1 MGAEIKFLD
10 RLKTA
15 AKDFKAT
22 VNAEIQD
29 WKTLPARVEEVNQ
42 FNQTKKPMEKT
53 KTLSRRDFLKLAG
66 TAVAAELALSA
77 CSVPLVNVVRTLTK
91 TPEGKVPVVTPTN
104 EKLGIQ
110 INEVAVWDKATLA
123 AKDANVSAQIDALAG
138 ELRKQRPDLFVGNTQ
153 LESFAI
159 SVPAKDMTG
168 KKTNTIYPFIVGN
181 NQTDRNKSFVT
192 IVLRRLDGQG
202 IFAQSLTPVDIDV
215 DGQQRGALVLPTSD
229 TEQLPI
235 FIFPKSL
242 KDWNAQSDAQKV
254 ASDVIFIPPTGDRV
268 KIPLSG
274 GKLASPAVYNAQVG
288 YATPGF
294 NPDLATKASA
304 TDFYKTPA
312 PTATLEA
319 PKPTAQPTNTS
330 TPEKPTQAP
339 TQQPKPTERP
349 TAIPAT
355 PKPENQP
362 IVEADG
368 EIRPVY
374 VPRTNVRYLN
384 GGFWGT
390 ETAITDNL
398 FEGQK
403 VQNGFGKAT
412 VKHSEHPE
420 YEVGK
425 TYYSYTWSRSGI
437 SRVTIYTI
445 IP

>member
-1 MGAEIKFLD
+1 MGTKDTLLEAGAVLRRWGSLPRRAMSDQLNSVDKRV
-10 RLKTA
+10 RLPLGVTLVLGTALAACARISRELPNTTSPVVDNGPRTATA
-15 AKDFKAT
+15 A
-22 VNAEIQD
+22 
-29 WKTLPARVEEVNQ
+29 
-42 FNQTKKPMEKT
+42 
-53 KTLSRRDFLKLAG
+53 
-66 TAVAAELALSA
+66 
-77 CSVPLVNVVRTLTK
+77 
-91 TPEGKVPVVTPTN
+91 PTN
-104 EKLGIQ
+104 EVLGVQ
-110 INEVAVWDKATLA
+110 FSEVAVWDKATLA

-312 PTATLEA
+312 P
-319 PKPTAQPTNTS
+319 
-330 TPEKPTQAP
+330 
-339 TQQPKPTERP
+339 
-349 TAIPAT
+349 
-355 PKPENQP
+355 
-362 IVEADG
+362 
-368 EIRPVY
+368 
-374 VPRTNVRYLN
+374 
-384 GGFWGT
+384 
-390 ETAITDNL
+390 
-398 FEGQK
+398 
-403 VQNGFGKAT
+403 
-412 VKHSEHPE
+412 HS
-420 YEVGK
+420 
-425 TYYSYTWSRSGI
+425 YS
-437 SRVTIYTI
+437 
-445 IP
+445 